1 MLSFLI
7 LANPPTFKTFTRRK
21 SDESRQTTTPPVCQ
35 KATLSND
42 QLSSV
47 TKLNDSFNT
56 DSESTLTDAYLTT
69 ADPEDVRPNVD
80 PSLFT
85 SVSPKAPFDHCIYL
99 PATPCN

>member
-1 MLSFLI
+1 MQSFLI
-7 LANPPTFKTFTRRK
+7 LANPPTFGTFTRGK
-21 SDESRQTTTPPVCQ
+21 SDESRQTATFSANQ

-69 ADPEDVRPNVD
+69 ACR
-80 PSLFT
+80 S
-85 SVSPKAPFDHCIYL
+85 
-99 PATPCN
+99 